1 MLCKSK
7 SLGPQGC
14 VNHSRNSFRVFDAIT
29 YALQNI
35 GAACAT
41 LLLVRADFN
50 GGRLSAYCA
59 DVQAHASQC
68 HARRV
73 VLGKHAH
80 LKHTQRTAVNLSL
93 DENLH
98 GGFSNAHLRYFPC
111 GQNRKSV
118 LFIML
123 DRFVRNY

>member
-7 SLGPQGC
+7 SLGHQGC
-14 VNHSRNSFRVFDAIT
+14 VNHSLNSFRVFDAIT

-35 GAACAT
+35 GPAYAT

-50 GGRLSAYCA
+50 GGHFSVYYA
-59 DVQAHASQC
+59 DVQAHGRR